1 MNLTSNRIQSCC
13 NFWKIGIICG
23 ICCSISKNFLNQHL
37 CLSWSNLINS
47 PFHFVQYIISNTD
60 LIYSYTLNSL
70 FCYLLLKDCEAIFI
84 LCVDDMILLIL
95 QFFIISYLSQLSH
108 LSYKWEQGSWLTHLI
123 HSFLPPKIRGISC
136 FWNLDKEGGHEKV
149 AQK

>member
-123 HSFLPPKIRGISC
+123 HSFLPPKSREISC